1 VKPFSSIFPLNYY
14 LPLLELR
21 EVARMQKA
29 RIKLASTNISALNDV
44 TDQIKQ
50 IAERTGV
57 RMSGPIPL
65 PTKRIRI
72 TTRKS
77 PDGEGSATFDRFE
90 LRVHKRLIDI
100 EADERAMRQIMRI
113 RVPEDVTIEIEL
125 IS

>member
-1 VKPFSSIFPLNYY
+1 
-14 LPLLELR
+14 
-21 EVARMQKA
+21 MQKA
-29 RIKLASTNISALNDV
+29 RIKLASTNVRSLDEVAN
-44 TDQIKQ
+44 QIKQ

-72 TTRKS
+72 VTRKS
-77 PDGEGSATFDRFE
+77 PDGEGSATFDRWE
-90 LRVHKRLIDI
+90 LRIHKRLIDI